1 MTSIDPR
8 AGDLEITVAGET
20 LVLLPERALWWLT
33 RRSLIVADVHF
44 GKSSVFRSH
53 GLAVPGGST
62 DDNLARL
69 DACIARYPVERLVC
83 LGDLTHARSG
93 QTPQVLARLGEFR
106 ARHADLQIELVR
118 GNHDRHAGVPDV
130 LRVTVEDEPYLAA
143 PFSLRH
149 EPRGA
154 DGDPGYVLAGHV
166 HPALLLSTQHDRV
179 RMPCFAFGERSAL
192 LPAFGAFTGMH
203 SLQMTE
209 NVSYYPVLE
218 NLVLGP
224 IAGGQTDGSRRDLFS

>member
-1 MTSIDPR
+1 MMTSTDAR
-8 AGDLEITVAGET
+8 SGDLEITVAGEP
-20 LVLLPERALWWLT
+20 LVLLPERALWWPK

-44 GKSSVFRSH
+44 GKSSVFRKH

-62 DDNLARL
+62 ADNLARL
-69 DACIARYPVERLVC
+69 SACIARFPVERLVC

-93 QTPQVLARLGEFR
+93 HTPQVLARLGEFR
-106 ARHADLQIELVR
+106 ERHANLQIDLIR

-130 LRVTVEDEPYLAA
+130 LRVTTLQEPCIDA

-149 EPRGA
+149 EPHP
-154 DGDPGYVLAGHV
+154 GDDRAGYELAGHI
-166 HPALLLSTQHDRV
+166 HPALVLSTQHDRV

-203 SLQMTE
+203 TLEISE
-209 NVSYYPVLE
+209 RVHYYAALE
-218 NLVLGP
+218 DRVLGP
-224 IAGGQTDGSRRDLFS
+224 ITKLNN